1 MNLLTF
7 TEEEDKQEKGRL
19 IYRLHENG
27 KVVCTAV
34 LLGRGN
40 LEDIH
45 SDPKGRGFGTKML
58 EYVKRK
64 ALENELSNVSVSAIA
79 DDDRVRHFFEKN
91 GYELT
96 PDPQCSGESKGKKTL
111 GE

>member
-1 MNLLTF
+1 MLSF

-19 IYRLHENG
+19 IYRLYENG

-34 LLGRGN
+34 LLGRGS
-40 LEDIH
+40 LEDIS
-45 SDPKGRGFGTKML
+45 SDPKGMGFGTKML
-58 EYVKRK
+58 EYIEKK

-79 DDDRVRHFFEKN
+79 DDERLRHFFQKN
-91 GYELT
+91 GYELA

-111 GE
+111 KE